1 MQDSWE
7 IAMLDACGASE
18 AVLLDGWV
26 AIPGDLEA
34 ELLCGWEAQ
43 VVCEAMMLD
52 CPEEIEGFCGA
63 EGCRCCDDC
72 WILAVVQ
79 KSGLQCM

>member
-1 MQDSWE
+1 MQGSWE
-7 IAMLDACGASE
+7 IAMPDACGASE

-43 VVCEAMMLD
+43 VVHEAMMLD
-52 CPEEIEGFCGA
+52 CPVGMKAIV
-63 EGCRCCDDC
+63 
-72 WILAVVQ
+72 AVVQ